1 MRLASAFA
9 LFASAFAVFPALA
22 GPASAGPAAAPPLWS
37 KALALAAAQ
46 ESLVPGKIVMH
57 QELRSRSGE
66 LEHFGDTTLQ
76 VVPGK
81 DGDVRAEVAAASEDG
96 KDVTAEARRRQQ
108 EEEAKAAKR
117 AKKTPEDGEA
127 SVDLGDT
134 PFAPKMR
141 SKTTV
146 RETAERRTVDGRACV
161 VHEISWPAKD
171 GGRNKGRICLDEE
184 TGAPRDLVFSP
195 DPLPKHVSAGKTSV
209 RYRDDAPDGWR
220 PRDMTIDGEGGI
232 LFIKKKFHM
241 VMTFSDYLRR
251 PAKP

>member
-9 LFASAFAVFPALA
+9 LFAAALA
-22 GPASAGPAAAPPLWS
+22 VSPILAAPAVAPPAPAAPLWS

-46 ESLVPGKIVMH
+46 EALVPGKIAMH

-66 LEHFGDTTLQ
+66 LEHFGDTTLR
-76 VVPGK
+76 VAPGK
-81 DGDVRAEVAAASEDG
+81 DGELRAEVAAATEDG
-96 KDVTAEARRRQQ
+96 KDVTAEAQRRQR
-108 EEEAKAAKR
+108 ETEAKAAKR
-117 AKKTPEDGEA
+117 AKKTPQDGEA

-134 PFAPKMR
+134 PFAPAMR
-141 SKTTV
+141 SRTTV
-146 RETAERRTVDGRACV
+146 RETAERRTVDGRVCV

-171 GGRNKGRICLDEE
+171 GGLNKGRICLDHE

-195 DPLPKHVSAGKTSV
+195 DPLPKHVSAGTTSV
-209 RYRDDAPDGWR
+209 RYRDDAPEGWR